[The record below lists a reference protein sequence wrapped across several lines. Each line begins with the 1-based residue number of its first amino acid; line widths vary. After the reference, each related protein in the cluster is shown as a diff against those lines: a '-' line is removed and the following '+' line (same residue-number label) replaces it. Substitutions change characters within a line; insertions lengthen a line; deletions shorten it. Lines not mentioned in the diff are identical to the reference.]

1 MDAMIAEAPSGTR
14 VALVDAPAALRA
26 QLDALLARETLPTAR
41 IVRMEVSLEPT
52 DPLAWL
58 HAQPH
63 AAKFYWS
70 ERHEDDAVA
79 AVGVADLHT
88 SSDTHADLHTI
99 VARLQ
104 QRLATAAPDV
114 RYYGGFRFD
123 QHHAAHATWQRFGA
137 YRFVLPQWELRRHNN
152 ETTLAANIVLSD
164 DAPLLGD
171 AVLDQIVVPGTG
183 SLLQT
188 MARPTARIDLPDQAG
203 WQRMIDTALHLF
215 DSGVLHKIVL
225 ARKAMFRCDTALDA
239 LALLARLRA
248 ITPNSFHFCFQPEHG
263 LAFIG
268 ATPERLYSRVGR
280 TLRSEA
286 IAGTRPNGA
295 TAADTARLSQEL
307 LYSEKDVREHVFVRE
322 QIGQQLAPLCSTL
335 AVAPE
340 PALLRLTRRQHLW
353 TPISGQLHD
362 HVDDADLLSRLH
374 PTSAVGGEPTMRA
387 LQHIAELEPFDRG
400 WYAGPLGWISQ
411 NSAEFAVAIRSGL
424 VDGAQLALYSGAGI
438 VPGSTPDGEWNEIEN
453 KISDFVNVL
462 RAER

>member
-1 MDAMIAEAPSGTR
+1 MDAIIAEAPSDTR
-14 VALVDAPAALRA
+14 VALADAPAALLA
-26 QLDALLARETLPTAR
+26 QLRVLLARETPPTAR
-41 IVRMEVSLEPT
+41 IVRLEVPIEPT
-52 DPLAWL
+52 DPLVWL

-63 AAKFYWS
+63 AAKIYWS

-88 SSDTHADLHTI
+88 SSATHADLHTI
-99 VARLQ
+99 VAALQ
-104 QRLATAAPDV
+104 QRLTMAAPDV

-123 QHHAAHATWQRFGA
+123 QHGDAERTWQRFGA
-137 YRFVLPQWELRRHNN
+137 YRFVLPQWELRRHNT
-152 ETTLAANIVLSD
+152 ETTLAANIVLHD
-164 DAPLLGD
+164 GAPLLDDGL
-171 AVLDQIVVPGTG
+171 LDQLAVPGT
-183 SLLQT
+183 S
-188 MARPTARIDLPDQAG
+188 RPRWIVAQPAARINLPDQAG
-203 WQRMIDTALHLF
+203 WRHMTETALHLF
-215 DSGVLHKIVL
+215 RSGVLHKIVL
-225 ARKAMFRCDTALDA
+225 ARKAMFRCESALDA

-268 ATPERLYSRVGR
+268 ATPERLYGRMGR

-295 TAADTARLSQEL
+295 TPEATARLGQEL
-307 LYSEKDVREHVFVRE
+307 LHSEKDVREHMFVRQ
-322 QIGQQLAPLCSTL
+322 QIGQQLAPLCDHL
-335 AVAPE
+335 DVAPE
-340 PALLRLTRRQHLW
+340 PALLKLTRRQHLW

-374 PTSAVGGEPTMRA
+374 PTSAVGGEPTARA

-400 WYAGPLGWISQ
+400 WYAGPLGWIAQ

-438 VPGSTPDGEWNEIEN
+438 VPGSTPDGEWDEIEN

-462 RAER
+462 RDA